1 MASSETC
8 FPTLRESLNHR
19 LAKLLGHL
27 NVLAPDLDPHGA
39 SFRRLETFDATPHPC
54 PGKGSG
60 QRRLLGTR
68 LKTFLTGGSAGTF
81 GTID

>member
-1 MASSETC
+1 M
-8 FPTLRESLNHR
+8 LR
-19 LAKLLGHL
+19 
-27 NVLAPDLDPHGA
+27 
-39 SFRRLETFDATPHPC
+39 PHPC

-60 QRRLLGTR
+60 QRRLRGMR